1 MFWLGGKDN
10 GVFILP
16 KKKVFFYFVAFKGQ
30 FYILVHL
37 KVNFM
42 NHFRRLRAER
52 LLVKFGNLY
61 KSDLYKF
68 LFIF

>member
-16 KKKVFFYFVAFKGQ
+16 KKKKRQRCFFYFVAFKGQ

-42 NHFRRLRAER
+42 NHFRILRAER
-52 LLVKFGNLY
+52 LLVEIIWQL
-61 KSDLYKF
+61 
-68 LFIF
+68 I